1 MVLPN
6 CNRKASDEFVIN
18 AIRPGFPPGRGIA
31 SGKFRP
37 SASWF
42 IGLWL
47 PLLLFCPSAWCA
59 VQPPHAP
66 PVVRHGYRSDRILV
80 KPKAGLELNT
90 LSAFHRQHGTRLL
103 RTFSDLEQVQVIEI
117 QSGNSVPEIIAAYLK
132 SGLVEY
138 AEPDIWCHADLVP
151 QDPKFLDGT
160 LWHLKNIG
168 LNGADIDATAG
179 WNIQNTATNVIVA
192 IIDSGIRYTHEDL
205 ASNLWVNPN
214 EIAGN
219 GLDDDHDGFVDD
231 LYGINAVLN
240 NGDPDDD
247 FGHGTHVAGI
257 IGAVGNNQKGVVGV
271 AWRVQLMACKFLD
284 NTGNGSISDAIVC
297 FDYARSK
304 GASIINASWGADAY
318 SSTLRLA
325 IQRTRDAGIVVVTAA
340 GNEGTNN
347 DVVPSYPGNYDVDN
361 LVSVAATTSSDTLAS
376 FSNYGATTVDL
387 AAPGSFIYS
396 TWNSAD
402 NDYAYSSGTSMA
414 APCVAGVFALVRAR
428 FSNYTYQ
435 QLISRVLTNTD
446 LLPALAGKCITGG
459 RVNLRKALGPSLI
472 ADFSASSLSG
482 AVPVTVAFTNLSVG
496 AIGSYQW
503 DFGDGS
509 TSTNVNPSHTFAIE
523 GNFSVTLTV
532 TGVNNET
539 ASQTLGVAAIA
550 NYQPAGTPF
559 DWIDPSN
566 MTLLP
571 LTDNGVSSAQTLP
584 FIFTFYGQS
593 YEQLYV
599 GANGIIG
606 FISSP
611 GLAITSNL
619 DMPKTNA
626 PNAII
631 CPYWDNL
638 NPASAGSVRIG
649 VVGEAPDR
657 RVVVSWIGVP
667 RNSTPSTL
675 MTFQAVLG
683 EEPQQILFQY
693 LEVNPANN
701 RGGGKGATIGLK
713 NETGIVAA
721 KYTFDGNPALVT
733 NRQALIFLPTSAGGL
748 VVSPTRNLTAVGE
761 RTGPFSPPTL
771 TYTLVNQSADAIH
784 WQATHSQSWLTLSA
798 TNGLLEAHAS
808 TNLTAAIND
817 QANTLA
823 MGSYYDRLSCINLDT
838 GRGNAT
844 RTVTLNVNGI
854 IGILSVTPTVDFIA
868 EGLTGGPFSSAN
880 QVYALTNA
888 GDAPLSWTLG
898 KGQFWLS
905 VSAVSGNLNAGDQTN
920 VAVTL
925 NTNAANLSPSVYN
938 DTLSFANTT
947 SGRGNTQHHVVL
959 TVLQPIAPTLGILTY
974 EAALPIHLY
983 LIGDKNRIYRLEG
996 STNLLDWVPVAT
1008 NTTTPAG
1015 AVDLFD
1021 PAATPLNQ
1029 RFYRALT
1036 P

>member
-31 SGKFRP
+31 SDKFRP

-80 KPKAGLELNT
+80 KPKAGQELNT

-138 AEPDIWCHADLVP
+138 AEPDIWCHADLVQ

-325 IQRTRDAGIVVVTAA
+325 IQRARDAGIVVVTAA

-347 DVVPSYPGNYDVDN
+347 DVVPSYPGNYYVDN

-402 NDYAYSSGTSMA
+402 NDYAYSSGTSMG

-550 NYQPAGTPF
+550 NYQPAGTHF

-599 GANGIIG
+599 
-606 FISSP
+606 
-611 GLAITSNL
+611 
-619 DMPKTNA
+619 
-626 PNAII
+626 
-631 CPYWDNL
+631 
-638 NPASAGSVRIG
+638 
-649 VVGEAPDR
+649 
-657 RVVVSWIGVP
+657 
-667 RNSTPSTL
+667 
-675 MTFQAVLG
+675 
-683 EEPQQILFQY
+683 
-693 LEVNPANN
+693 
-701 RGGGKGATIGLK
+701 
-713 NETGIVAA
+713 
-721 KYTFDGNPALVT
+721 
-733 NRQALIFLPTSAGGL
+733 
-748 VVSPTRNLTAVGE
+748 
-761 RTGPFSPPTL
+761 
-771 TYTLVNQSADAIH
+771 
-784 WQATHSQSWLTLSA
+784 
-798 TNGLLEAHAS
+798 
-808 TNLTAAIND
+808 
-817 QANTLA
+817 
-823 MGSYYDRLSCINLDT
+823 
-838 GRGNAT
+838 
-844 RTVTLNVNGI
+844 
-854 IGILSVTPTVDFIA
+854 
-868 EGLTGGPFSSAN
+868 
-880 QVYALTNA
+880 
-888 GDAPLSWTLG
+888 
-898 KGQFWLS
+898 
-905 VSAVSGNLNAGDQTN
+905 
-920 VAVTL
+920 
-925 NTNAANLSPSVYN
+925 
-938 DTLSFANTT
+938 
-947 SGRGNTQHHVVL
+947 
-959 TVLQPIAPTLGILTY
+959 
-974 EAALPIHLY
+974 
-983 LIGDKNRIYRLEG
+983 
-996 STNLLDWVPVAT
+996 
-1008 NTTTPAG
+1008 
-1015 AVDLFD
+1015 
-1021 PAATPLNQ
+1021 
-1029 RFYRALT
+1029 
-1036 P
+1036 